1 MVEVK
6 TQIGETLDM
15 SKKFLFIFPSL
26 LPLIISCTSDELDN
40 KDIEINTV
48 NVQCQQLEYTDE
60 TRSNVDLIGGT
71 FKFSWAEGDVIGIC
85 PSSGDQLSFQISQE
99 SDGKPIAVF
108 DGGGWRTK
116 PSAFY
121 TAYSP
126 LNRDVYIS
134 ENYSAIPLT
143 YVGQTQ
149 SENNSTAHLG
159 AYDYMVSPPTPVSGS
174 GGITFELKR
183 ISSIVFFDLTLPE
196 PITATQLKLACQ
208 ELPFITKG
216 TFDARSGSTDV
227 KPVETSNEMTL
238 YLDNI
243 ATDSNNNLK
252 AYMLICPSNFE
263 DKQWTLSVLTDIKEG
278 KYYEYKL
285 SFKAI
290 NWTANLSNR
299 LRRPR
304 ANLNEAFEKVGHP
317 ASEYPYPPKDGG
329 VTGTVPD
336 FDVEEVN

>member
-1 MVEVK
+1 MN
-6 TQIGETLDM
+6 
-15 SKKFLFIFPSL
+15 KKFLFIFPSL

-48 NVQCQQLEYTDE
+48 NVQCQQLEYSDG
-60 TRSNVDLIGGT
+60 TRSNLDCIDGISE
-71 FKFSWAEGDVIGIC
+71 FKSSWAEGDVIGIC
-85 PSSGDQLSFQISQE
+85 PSSGDQLSFQIGPE
-99 SDGKPIAVF
+99 SVGKTVAVF

-116 PSAFY
+116 PSSTY

-134 ENYSAIPLT
+134 ENYSAIPLIF
-143 YVGQTQ
+143 VGQKQ
-149 SENNSTAHLG
+149 SENNSTAHLS
-159 AYDYMVSPPTPVSGS
+159 AYDYSVSEPTTVSES
-174 GGITFELKR
+174 GGINFVLTR
-183 ISSIVFFDLTLPE
+183 ISSIVVFDLTLPE
-196 PITATQLKLACQ
+196 SVKTTQLKLTSQ
-208 ELPFITKG
+208 EVPFITKG

-227 KPVETSNEMTL
+227 TPVETSNEMTL

-243 ATDSNNNLK
+243 ATDSNNNLR
-252 AYMLICPSNFE
+252 AYMMICPTDFSG
-263 DKQWTLSVLTDIKEG
+263 KQWTLSVLTDISDG

-285 SFKAI
+285 NLNAI
-290 NWTANLSNR
+290 NWTANMSAR
-299 LRRPR
+299 YKRPKSG
-304 ANLNEAFEKVGHP
+304 EAFEKVEHP

>member
-1 MVEVK
+1 
-6 TQIGETLDM
+6 M

-48 NVQCQQLEYTDE
+48 NVQCQQLEYTDG
-60 TRSNVDLIGGT
+60 TRTNLEPIVGT
-71 FKFSWAEGDVIGIC
+71 SKFKFSWAEGDVIGIC
-85 PSSGDQLSFQISQE
+85 PSSGDQLSFQIGPE
-99 SDGKPIAVF
+99 SVGKTEAVF

-116 PSAFY
+116 PSSTY

-134 ENYSAIPLT
+134 ENYSAIPLI

-149 SENNSTAHLG
+149 SENGSTAHLG
-159 AYDYMVSPPTPVSGS
+159 AYDYCVSSPQQVSES
-174 GGITFELKR
+174 GVIVFELMR
-183 ISSIVFFDLTLPE
+183 ISSIVLFDLTLPE
-196 PITATQLKLACQ
+196 SVITTQLKLTSQ
-208 ELPFITKG
+208 EVPFITKG
-216 TFDARSGSTDV
+216 TFDARSGSTSV
-227 KPVETSNEMTL
+227 TPVETSNEMTL

-243 ATDSNNNLK
+243 ATDSNNTLK
-252 AYMLICPSNFE
+252 AYMLICPTDFSG
-263 DKQWTLSVLTDIKEG
+263 KQWTLSVLTDISDG

-285 SFKAI
+285 NLNAL
-290 NWTANLSNR
+290 NWTANLSKR
-299 LRRPR
+299 YKRP
-304 ANLNEAFEKVGHP
+304 LSGEAFEKVEHP

>member
-1 MVEVK
+1 
-6 TQIGETLDM
+6 M

-26 LPLIISCTSDELDN
+26 LPLIISCTSDELDI

-48 NVQCQQLEYTDE
+48 NVQCQQLEYTDG
-60 TRSNVDLIGGT
+60 TRSNLDLIDGT
-71 FKFSWAEGDVIGIC
+71 SKFKFSWAEGDVIGIC
-85 PSSGDQLSFQISQE
+85 PSSGDQLSFQIGPE
-99 SDGKPIAVF
+99 LVGKAEAVF

-116 PSAFY
+116 PSSTY

-159 AYDYMVSPPTPVSGS
+159 AYDYCVSQPTTVSES
-174 GGITFELKR
+174 GGINFALQR
-183 ISSIVFFDLTLPE
+183 ISSIVIFELTLPE
-196 PITATQLKLACQ
+196 SVITTQLKLTSQ
-208 ELPFITKG
+208 EVPFITKG
-216 TFDARSGSTDV
+216 TFDARSGRPDV
-227 KPVETSNEMTL
+227 TPVETSNEMTL

-243 ATDSNNNLK
+243 ATDSNNNLR
-252 AYMLICPSNFE
+252 AYMLICPTDFSR
-263 DKQWTLSVLTDIKEG
+263 KQWTLSVLTDISDG

-285 SFKAI
+285 NLDAI
-290 NWTANLSNR
+290 NWTANKSAR
-299 LRRPR
+299 YKRPKSG
-304 ANLNEAFEKVGHP
+304 EAFEKVEHP